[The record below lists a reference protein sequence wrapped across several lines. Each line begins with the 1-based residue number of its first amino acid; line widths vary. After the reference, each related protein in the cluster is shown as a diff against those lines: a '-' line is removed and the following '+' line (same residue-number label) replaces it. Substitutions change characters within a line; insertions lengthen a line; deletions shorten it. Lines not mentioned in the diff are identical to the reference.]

1 MLWALTGLIKL
12 SVSQPSLIYIMQPK
26 ASPSPDQPP
35 AQSGPLA
42 LPSAGAGSSVSVGQN
57 SNPGGGKPSKPSY
70 RCAIT
75 LPRSCSCSKSE
86 GNLSIN
92 CSHVH
97 LAAVPRQWVDEGP
110 SVFKTLNLERN
121 NIREINDGDF
131 FGVKIERLLLAN
143 NSLSELKFLSFWGLE
158 HSLETLDLSYNNFRK
173 IPSEALRLLMSLRS
187 LSLTGNQITSL
198 HDFDFAYMRK
208 LEVLALDK
216 NPISSVSRQSLV
228 GTKLSLLILDSI
240 RLKDQLQDLTTDEMK
255 YVKGLSLSHNKIR
268 SIPTEWFRNVKY
280 LRYLNLGNNLIVS
293 ISSTAFVGLE
303 EPLRTLELHHNHLT
317 QMPVDAVRRLLNL
330 ETLDLSHNRI
340 RRIYRRAFN
349 ASAALQSL
357 DLSHNRIHKMS
368 KRAFVGLNSV
378 QKIDLRYN
386 HLITLD
392 DRTFPWSNPKGRLVY
407 LSDNPWLCNCI
418 LKWVKDEAQRQTDLA
433 TIFADDLVCDRPQIL
448 HGWSLMEVPDIDL
461 SCDHDYYY
469 YYSDEDTGE
478 GHQVEGQEHDDDD
491 DDDEENNE
499 DGDVVKHDELNQP
512 HSVEESKLS
521 QNNSR
526 KLI

>member
-491 DDDEENNE
+491 DDDEEN
-499 DGDVVKHDELNQP
+499 
-512 HSVEESKLS
+512 
-521 QNNSR
+521 
-526 KLI
+526 I